1 MKDMRDRRR
10 WGGGL
15 GHVEHV
21 KDLGYCPKKSRKSL
35 NTFGEEEGE
44 MREDSEGGLMKCTKR
59 WLRLVSG
66 EWIIERQEGKQGAA
80 LGSSPGGPPKRR

>member
-21 KDLGYCPKKSRKSL
+21 KDLGYCPKRSRKSL

-44 MREDSEGGLMKCTKR
+44 MREDSEGGLMN
-59 WLRLVSG
+59 V
-66 EWIIERQEGKQGAA
+66 
-80 LGSSPGGPPKRR
+80 

>member
-1 MKDMRDRRR
+1 MKDMRDCRR

-21 KDLGYCPKKSRKSL
+21 KDLGDYPKKSRKSL

-44 MREDSEGGLMKCTKR
+44 MREDWEGGLMKCMKKR
-59 WLRLVSG
+59 LRLVSG
-66 EWIIERQEGKQGAA
+66 EWIIER
-80 LGSSPGGPPKRR
+80 